1 MKSGFLEPIRSAV
14 RARRG
19 FDGFRVLALESRR
32 AADMQ
37 RLIAR
42 SGGVAAVVPSMR
54 EVPRESN
61 AAALAFAR
69 DLEAGAFAAVIFLTG
84 VGTRAL
90 VKVIEPVLPRGRL
103 SAALARTDVVA
114 RGPKPASALRQLGV
128 TSLIAV
134 PAPHTWREVLHLID
148 ARPALR
154 IRDRRVAVQEYG
166 ISNDDLIGGLRARGA
181 YVATVPVYEWALPED
196 TSPLRDAA
204 MAVERGDFDVLLFT
218 ASAQVHHL
226 MRVAEEQGIDD
237 GIRRAC
243 ARLVV
248 ASIGP
253 STTETLLEYGLP
265 SDLEPSRSN
274 MALLVMEA
282 AARSGDLLRRKRVR

>member
-1 MKSGFLEPIRSAV
+1 MRQ
-14 RARRG
+14 
-19 FDGFRVLALESRR
+19 
-32 AADMQ
+32 M
-37 RLIAR
+37 IAR

-69 DLEAGAFAAVIFLTG
+69 ELESGAFAAVIFLTG

-90 VKVIEPVLPRGRL
+90 VKVIEPVLPPERF
-103 SAALARTDVVA
+103 SAALERTEVIA

-128 TSLIAV
+128 TSIIAV
-134 PAPHTWREVLHLID
+134 PAPHTWREVLHLVD
-148 ARPALR
+148 ATPALR
-154 IRDRRVAVQEYG
+154 IQDRRVAVQEYG
-166 ISNDDLIGGLRARGA
+166 IANDNLIGGLRARGA
-181 YVATVPVYEWALPED
+181 YVTTVPVYEWALPED
-196 TSPLRDAA
+196 EAPLRAA
-204 MAVERGDFDVLLFT
+204 AAAVERGEFDVLLFT
-218 ASAQVHHL
+218 TSAQVHHL
-226 MRVAEEQGIDD
+226 MRVAEAQGSEDA
-237 GIRRAC
+237 IRRAC
-243 ARLVV
+243 ERLVV

-282 AARSGDLLRRKRVR
+282 AARSAELLRRKRAR